1 MSLDDRTSAPAVA
14 TGRSNSVARFW
25 TLFRSEIR
33 VLFRRGRTIAML
45 AALAAVPVLI
55 AIAIRLSSSGGG
67 GGGGPAFLAR
77 ITENGL
83 FVSLTGLAVA
93 IPLFLPLT
101 VGVVAGD
108 TIAGEANLGTLR
120 YLLISPAGRI
130 RLLLVKF
137 AGAAVFCAAATLVIV
152 LAGAAI
158 GAALFPIGPV
168 TLLSGDTV
176 GIGDYAIRAL
186 LMAAYVTISMLGL
199 SAIGLFIST
208 LTTVP
213 VGAMATTV
221 VLAALAQILGAIPQ
235 LDWLHPFLFSDRWL
249 GFADIM
255 RQPIAW
261 QSFQDNTL
269 TQAVYIVVFG
279 GAAMLRFRSK
289 DVLS

>member
-25 TLFRSEIR
+25 NLFRSEIR

-261 QSFQDNTL
+261 QSFQDNAL

>member
-1 MSLDDRTSAPAVA
+1 MSLDDRTSAHAA
-14 TGRSNSVARFW
+14 AAGRLHSVAHFW
-25 TLFRSEIR
+25 SLFRSEVS

-55 AIAIRLSSSGGG
+55 AIAIRLSSSGG

-101 VGVVAGD
+101 VGVIAGD
-108 TIAGEANLGTLR
+108 TVAGEANLGTLR

-137 AGAAVFCAAATLVIV
+137 AAAAVFCAAATLVIV

-168 TLLSGDTV
+168 TLLSGDTI

-186 LMAAYVTISMLGL
+186 LMAAYVTVSMLGL

-213 VGAMATTV
+213 VGAMASTV

-235 LDWLHPFLFSDRWL
+235 LEWLHPFLFSDRWL

-261 QSFQDNTL
+261 ESFRENAL

>member
-1 MSLDDRTSAPAVA
+1 MSLDDRTSAHAAAAGRLHPVA
-14 TGRSNSVARFW
+14 HFW
-25 TLFRSEIR
+25 SLFRSEVS

-55 AIAIRLSSSGGG
+55 AIAIRLSSSGG

-108 TIAGEANLGTLR
+108 TVAGEANLGTLR

-137 AGAAVFCAAATLVIV
+137 AAAAVFCAAATLVIV

-168 TLLSGDTV
+168 TLLSGDTI

-213 VGAMATTV
+213 VGAMASTV

-235 LDWLHPFLFSDRWL
+235 LEWLHPFLFSDRWL

-261 QSFQDNTL
+261 ESFRENAL